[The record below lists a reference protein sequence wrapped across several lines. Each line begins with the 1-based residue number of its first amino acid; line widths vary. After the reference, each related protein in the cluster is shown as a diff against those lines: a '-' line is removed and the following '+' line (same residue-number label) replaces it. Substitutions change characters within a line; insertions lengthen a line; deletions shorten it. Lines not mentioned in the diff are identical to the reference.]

1 MLRAPI
7 RSGSAEYR
15 MNAVWIA
22 VGVTLVLGGL
32 VVAWLNLRRRG
43 RPRLSDE
50 EIQREVVEHLR
61 RTLPS
66 VTIATEKPREIK
78 LAGPND
84 QEATMFLDN
93 LIAAVNASRGRM
105 EDRERIYGEFS
116 RPLRVFAGVDTR
128 PSLNDQIDKILPRLV
143 HREYLE
149 NMGGAEVLNRRLGET
164 PLHVAYV
171 VDEEASVRF
180 VTVKDLEELGMSAEQ
195 LDELA
200 MKNFRPKLP
209 EGAYRDIME
218 RAGKATILSEG
229 DSFDAS
235 RLLLVM
241 ERLGPGEVIAAAVP
255 DRDTLVIVPRPDEAT
270 WAKLETVAATPRS
283 SRVILGR
290 PLRVTSLGIEVR

>member
-1 MLRAPI
+1 
-7 RSGSAEYR
+7 

-22 VGVTLVLGGL
+22 VGVMLVLGGL
-32 VVAWLNLRRRG
+32 VVAWLNLRGRG
-43 RPRLSDE
+43 GPGLSDE
-50 EIQREVVEHLR
+50 EIQREVVAHLKLALP
-61 RTLPS
+61 TLK
-66 VTIATEKPREIK
+66 VVEEKPRELK
-78 LAGPND
+78 LAGPDD

-93 LIAAVNASRGRM
+93 LIVAVNASRGRA
-105 EDRERIYGEFS
+105 EDRERIYEEFS
-116 RPLRVFAGVDTR
+116 RPLRVFAGVETR
-128 PSLNDQIDKILPRLV
+128 PSVTAQTEKILPRLV

-149 NMGGAEVLNRRLGET
+149 SMGEAAVLNRRLGET

-180 VTVKDLEELGMSAEQ
+180 ITDKDLEELGMSAEQ

-218 RAGKATILSEG
+218 RVGKATILSEG
-229 DSFDAS
+229 DSFDAT

-241 ERLGPGEVIAAAVP
+241 ERLEPGEVIAAAVP
-255 DRDTLVIVPRPDEAT
+255 DRDTLVIVPRPEEGT
-270 WAKLETVAATPRS
+270 WEKLETVAATPRS